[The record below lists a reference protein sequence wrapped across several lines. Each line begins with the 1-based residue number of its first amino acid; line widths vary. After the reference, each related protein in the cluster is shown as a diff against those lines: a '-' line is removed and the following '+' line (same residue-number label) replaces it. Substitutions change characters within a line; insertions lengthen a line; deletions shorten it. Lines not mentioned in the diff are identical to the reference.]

1 LLLNLLIIED
11 SKIAAKGVVLYIKK
25 HSVYKDVNYKI
36 VETREDMKTALEEQ
50 IWDAI
55 ICDHHMPYFDSH
67 KAFDLYKEFKLDI
80 PFIIVSGVINEE
92 MACEAMKMGVH
103 DYIIKDKIQRLVP
116 ALERELKRAE
126 ERRQFRSIE
135 ENNKLIFEEALG
147 NLSDTL
153 KNNKFIK

>member
-1 LLLNLLIIED
+1 MLNLLIIED
-11 SKIAAKGVVLYIKK
+11 SKTSAKGVVLYIKK

-36 VETREDMKTALEEQ
+36 VETYEDMKMAIEGQT
-50 IWDAI
+50 WDAI

-67 KAFDLYKEFKLDI
+67 QAFNLYRESKLDI
-80 PFIIVSGVINEE
+80 PFIIVSGIIDEE

-126 ERRQFRSIE
+126 ERRQFKSIE
-135 ENNKLIFEEALG
+135 EDNKLIFEEALG
-147 NLSDTL
+147 NLSNTL